1 MEKFVYITPKNS
13 LSKDIK
19 INRIIESITLKVLE
33 IPNIKT
39 LHLNLEILKMICI
52 MIEHSIDNKKE
63 KVKIDKKSICMQI
76 YAKVF
81 GALNGDILKGIEAN
95 IQYLWENDMIKKK
108 KIWSIIKH
116 SVMDWINR
124 KILN

>member
-19 INRIIESITLKVLE
+19 ISRIIESISMKVLE

-63 KVKIDKKSICMQI
+63 KVKIDKKNICMQI
-76 YAKVF
+76 YNKVF

-108 KIWSIIKH
+108 KVWSIVKH

>member
-1 MEKFVYITPKNS
+1 
-13 LSKDIK
+13 
-19 INRIIESITLKVLE
+19 
-33 IPNIKT
+33 
-39 LHLNLEILKMICI
+39 
-52 MIEHSIDNKKE
+52 
-63 KVKIDKKSICMQI
+63 MQI

-81 GALNGDILKGIEAN
+81 GALNGDILEGIEAN

-108 KIWSIIKH
+108 KIWSIVKH